1 MINHIK
7 TIHVKPFKC
16 GECDFTD
23 SSKENVLK
31 HIQNTHS
38 TVPLPQPKKQFK
50 CSECDYSNII
60 NDYVIKHMKTA
71 HPKQYKCAECEF
83 MSADEETVI
92 KHLKEVHAEKNA
104 ENNVFAS
111 ELQGMTYIYK
121 YQVNFKLCPMTT
133 EFLVHV
139 FHYSIIISTK
149 NQVFISIIWEW
160 DLNLG
165 RKVFEI

>member
-104 ENNVFAS
+104 EKNITAS

-121 YQVNFKLCPMTT
+121 YP
-133 EFLVHV
+133 
-139 FHYSIIISTK
+139 
-149 NQVFISIIWEW
+149 
-160 DLNLG
+160 
-165 RKVFEI
+165 